1 MRVVVDAD
9 IAFVVR
15 CKLRC
20 LLFDISGFQ
29 SAVNLSRRLIQ
40 VLQSKGV
47 DGSSSSSSSL
57 DSSAQTEAL
66 LDGYFN
72 ERHAVV
78 NKVIQWAI
86 KNHETHTAMM
96 KALAEEDFETFHAL
110 AASQR
115 THVRGID
122 QVTGEPFEVES
133 VAMHLDS
140 AGEGGSR
147 HDEE

>member
-1 MRVVVDAD
+1 MLTLLLLCTVK
-9 IAFVVR
+9 
-15 CKLRC
+15 KLRR
-20 LLFDISGFQ
+20 LLVDISGFQ

-47 DGSSSSSSSL
+47 DGSSSL
-57 DSSAQTEAL
+57 DSAQTEAV
-66 LDGYFN
+66 LDGYFD

-78 NKVIQWAI
+78 SKVIQWAI

-96 KALAEEDFETFHAL
+96 NALADEDFEKFHAL

-133 VAMHLDS
+133 VAMNLDS
-140 AGEGGSR
+140 AGGGGG
-147 HDEE
+147 HHNQE